1 MRSMKFVSYAAAL
14 SIGLGMTVASAN
26 AQQQVATVQ
35 SCLNVAAQVK
45 TALDSNTQSANY
57 EDAMKE
63 RNYGLAFCNG
73 GYYAKGVSHYGH
85 ALQILGVAQHADAGH

>member
-1 MRSMKFVSYAAAL
+1 MRSMKFASYVVAVSL
-14 SIGLGMTVASAN
+14 GLGMTVASAS

-45 TALDSNTQSANY
+45 TALDANAQSANY

-73 GYYAKGVSHYGH
+73 GYYAKGVSHYSH
-85 ALQILGVAQHADAGH
+85 ALQILGVAQHADAAH